1 MIRKIFKRILIFA
14 VIGTILFFFLG
25 GKITDRMKNKTA
37 SLEDYPV
44 SQEAISLHRN
54 IRVADLHADNLL
66 WDRDIT
72 QKYSHGHVDIE
83 RLIEGNFTLQVFD
96 AVIKTPKNLNYLA
109 NTDKT
114 DNITLLAMAN
124 RWPPKTW
131 FSLLERA
138 RHQSA
143 ILYGAA
149 RESPSLSII
158 TSQSDLN
165 YFLKLRSSNSYLVG
179 GLLSIEGLH
188 ALEGE
193 LKNLDVLYDD
203 GYRILGLVHFFDN
216 AVGGSSAGVEKT
228 GLTDFGTQVIR
239 IMERKNMIVDL
250 AHASPDLIR
259 DVLAIAKRP
268 VIVSH
273 TGIAG
278 IHTSP
283 RNLTDEQVIGIAN
296 TGGLIGIGFWE
307 EALGDLHPSS
317 IARTA
322 RYLTDL
328 VGVDHVSLGSDF
340 DGAVETSF
348 DASQII
354 YVTEALIQE
363 GFTPD
368 EIKQIMGGN
377 IIDFMVKNLP
387 PA

>member
-1 MIRKIFKRILIFA
+1 MIRKFFKRILIFA

-25 GKITDRMKNKTA
+25 GKITDRMKNKTT
-37 SLEDYPV
+37 SLEDYPI
-44 SQEAISLHRN
+44 SQEAMSLHRN
-54 IRVADLHADNLL
+54 LMVADLHADNLL

-72 QKYSHGHVDIE
+72 KEYSHGHVDIE
-83 RLIEGNFTLQVFD
+83 RLTEGNFTLQVFD

-109 NTDKT
+109 NTDQT

-124 RWPPKTW
+124 RWPIKTW

-138 RHQSA
+138 RYQSA
-143 ILYGAA
+143 ILYDAA
-149 RESPSLSII
+149 RESPGLSII

-216 AVGGSSAGVEKT
+216 AVGGSSAGVEKI
-228 GLTDFGTQVIR
+228 GLTEFGTQVIR

-250 AHASPDLIR
+250 AHASPDLIK

-278 IHTSP
+278 IHASP
-283 RNLTDEQVIGIAN
+283 RNLIDEQVIGIAN

-307 EALGDLHPSS
+307 EAL
-317 IARTA
+317 
-322 RYLTDL
+322 
-328 VGVDHVSLGSDF
+328 
-340 DGAVETSF
+340 ETSF

-377 IIDFMVKNLP
+377 IIDFMAKNLP